1 MAVLDIFDFG
11 FFGFCF
17 FTRYPGLLSIPL
29 MFCMFFSVEIVFV
42 NSAFILLHAGDRFD
56 RGGAPT
62 FLEGGGVLVID
73 LGG

>member
-11 FFGFCF
+11 FFAGFCF

-29 MFCMFFSVEIVFV
+29 MFCMFFSVEIVFDFV
-42 NSAFILLHAGDRFD
+42 TSAFILLHAGDRF
-56 RGGAPT
+56 
-62 FLEGGGVLVID
+62 EGSPPPWRGGVLVID